1 MKYKKRFQD
10 QQKQN
15 AYMNACDCLYYGFGR
30 DSWNRCGLSD
40 DDACK
45 VWKCAKNDLGSE
57 RP

>member
-45 VWKCAKNDLGSE
+45 VWKCAKNDLGRE
-57 RP
+57 